1 MCYQTLRSVRAACL
15 LCGRSAVGEHVTA
28 WRAPASCLGFT
39 VRGARRRSRNV
50 REAACLSV
58 NVCALFVPAAEASLR
73 PDWSCCTTSSPGTTT
88 SPIVSP
94 PTAPPP
100 VFHFTPVHSVTAFPV
115 SSRGGKN
122 SGKRMYVLQ
131 KKSQRGEQQEPH
143 NTLA

>member
-39 VRGARRRSRNV
+39 VPCARQRVCQS
-50 REAACLSV
+50 
-58 NVCALFVPAAEASLR
+58 NVCALFLPAAEASLR

-100 VFHFTPVHSVTAFPV
+100 VFHCAPVRSVTAFPV
-115 SSRGGKN
+115 SSRGGEKLA
-122 SGKRMYVLQ
+122 GKRMSVLR

-143 NTLA
+143 DTLA